1 MTKKEYEKKIFN
13 PQHKKDYGPAWLKF
27 PAAFGGFIS
36 IMIVFDAYVQEKSV
50 LRVWRQEMYG
60 KPIWALLYLFL
71 IGCFLVR
78 VYYDIRRYL
87 DLDSEYKAN
96 MMSMNSSERKISNVT
111 AAKNSVK
118 PKFCSS
124 YLVTNHGET
133 ATVNHA
139 ERNYKTV
146 DVDIIIYRGE
156 NYEVKKNN
164 IFNVYIYNISV
175 V

>member
-50 LRVWRQEMYG
+50 LRVWRQEMHG
-60 KPIWALLYLFL
+60 KPIWTLLYLFL

-124 YLVTNHGET
+124 CGRVLGDKSWRDGYCESCGTKL
-133 ATVNHA
+133 
-139 ERNYKTV
+139 
-146 DVDIIIYRGE
+146 
-156 NYEVKKNN
+156 
-164 IFNVYIYNISV
+164 
-175 V
+175 